1 MGDSRPTVALAT
13 LPPVLHHVLLEVAD
27 LDRSAWFYDS
37 MLSPLG
43 WRRHFEQDS
52 TIGWGISK
60 PVFFATADHR
70 ASAGFG
76 LVSFSAAGIA
86 AVKAAFEA
94 GVDAGGTGVYE
105 PGATRGHG
113 SGPYSAY
120 LKDPDGYDLEVTVA
134 VD

>member
-1 MGDSRPTVALAT
+1 MI
-13 LPPVLHHVLLEVAD
+13 HHVLLEVAD

-43 WRRHFEQDS
+43 WRRHFEQNS
-52 TIGWGISK
+52 TIGWGIAK
-60 PVFFATADHR
+60 PAFFISADPR
-70 ASAGFG
+70 AQAGFG
-76 LVSFSAAGIA
+76 LISFSAAGIA

-105 PGATRGHG
+105 PGETRGHG
-113 SGPYSAY
+113 SGNYSAY